1 MSAPSAPEPR
11 TPPTRPRTGRQA
23 RAEHT
28 RARIVAETVACILE
42 RGYAAASAKHIAERA
57 GVTWGVVQYHFGDRD
72 GILAAVVE
80 AGLHE
85 LIDAMSAVEIPESPP
100 RARIEALVD
109 AGLRAYT
116 TPLARAGL
124 EILVATRT
132 RRAPAL
138 DEQLE
143 PFGRE
148 VARLAGSVAEGD
160 GTAGRVLLL
169 ALRGMALDQLLYP
182 DPIDTRGH
190 RAAVVEVVLGY
201 LDRAC

>member
-1 MSAPSAPEPR
+1 MSAPSPPGPR
-11 TPPTRPRTGRQA
+11 ARPTRPSTGRQA

-28 RARIVAETVACILE
+28 RERIIAETVACVLE

-85 LIDAMSAVEIPESPP
+85 LVEAMSSVEIPEAPT
-100 RARIEALVD
+100 RARVEALVD
-109 AGLRAYT
+109 AGWKAYT

-132 RRAPAL
+132 QRAPAL
-138 DEQLE
+138 GDQLE

-148 VARLAGSVAEGD
+148 VARLAGSVTEGD
-160 GTAGRVLLL
+160 STAGRVLLL

-182 DPIDTRGH
+182 DPIDTRRY
-190 RAAVVEVVLGY
+190 RAALVDVVLRY
-201 LDRAC
+201 LDQHD